1 MTQRQKRKFHIY
13 ICEYV
18 WLCWVYVYIY
28 FKNLY
33 YYLQKMLIKKLRLHK
48 ETCKEIR
55 YLDKTIYNQIIIC
68 RLLKKYNF
76 TSTLTYYHAN
86 GYVPLH

>member
-1 MTQRQKRKFHIY
+1 M
-13 ICEYV
+13 
-18 WLCWVYVYIY
+18 CWVYVHIY

-33 YYLQKMLIKKLRLHK
+33 YYLQKMLIKKLRLYK

-76 TSTLTYYHAN
+76 TSALTYYHAN
-86 GYVPLH
+86 GYVSLTPALKAPWAPF